1 MADKYILKEG
11 TKMPTVSADDGDK
24 AKQIARTWTE
34 EKEEVF
40 TINDLENQI
49 AQIDKT
55 IEDANVRKAELQA
68 KITEA
73 EKVIAE

>member
-1 MADKYILKEG
+1 MADKYILKGAKEA
-11 TKMPTVSADDGDK
+11 PAQFADNSDK
-24 AKQIARTWTE
+24 AKRVARTWTE

-40 TINDLENQI
+40 TINDLERQI
-49 AQIDKT
+49 AQYDKT
-55 IEDANVRKAELQA
+55 IEDCETRKAELQA